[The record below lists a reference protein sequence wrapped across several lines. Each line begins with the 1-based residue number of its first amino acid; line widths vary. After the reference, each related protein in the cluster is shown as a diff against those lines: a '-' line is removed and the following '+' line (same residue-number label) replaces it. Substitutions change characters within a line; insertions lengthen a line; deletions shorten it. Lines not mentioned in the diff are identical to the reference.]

1 MDHEVVAGPGVELG
15 LLSVGRATC
24 MCAQC
29 RACGRGEQARDGR
42 EIEAERPRT
51 SRHATREIAN
61 YRPPR
66 PVAACARAALA
77 RAPPH
82 APHHAERF
90 IVRGFCRE
98 KLTSLET
105 VWTRRGSRR
114 LAHTARGATGW
125 HPTVAASKPAVRDG
139 TRFTS
144 IMNRQPPRAL
154 YQSPL
159 HAVTRS
165 WSCQP
170 LHMQKS
176 AGSCQPWRRP
186 QQCGYDQVQ

>member
-1 MDHEVVAGPGVELG
+1 MWAGRPACAPSVVHAGEASKRETAGRSRPSDL
-15 LLSVGRATC
+15 GRADT
-24 MCAQC
+24 
-29 RACGRGEQARDGR
+29 RRDTGNR
-42 EIEAERPRT
+42 EL
-51 SRHATREIAN
+51 S
-61 YRPPR
+61 PP
-66 PVAACARAALA
+66 PPGCACARAALA

-98 KLTSLET
+98 KTDKFGNCLDAAWFETSRT
-105 VWTRRGSRR
+105 
-114 LAHTARGATGW
+114 HCKGATGW